1 MSELKEQV
9 NIEQL
14 ATRLKELQ
22 DEFNQYDGLQGYLNA
37 KPLNVD
43 FEVNKNEI
51 VISFDL
57 SKDDGITVEV
67 KKDCRYDD
75 LAGVAIN
82 FIEVDNVAGT
92 YKLDSDDTSAL
103 LIECKRIIHDAVHYK
118 LLDDNEPQPD
128 WHDQRTYGLSNSDF
142 IYG

>member
-1 MSELKEQV
+1 MNKLKEQV

-14 ATRLKELQ
+14 ATKLKELQ
-22 DEFNQYDGLQGYLNA
+22 DEFSQYDGLQGYLNA

-51 VISFDL
+51 VINFDL
-57 SKDDGITVEV
+57 SKDNAITVEV

-75 LAGVAIN
+75 LANVAIN

-92 YKLDSDDTSAL
+92 YMLDSDDTSAL

-118 LLDDNEPQPD
+118 LLNDNEPQPYD
-128 WHDQRTYGLSNSDF
+128 TMKSLGFTNSDF
-142 IYG
+142 LYG

>member
-14 ATRLKELQ
+14 AAKLKELQ
-22 DEFNQYDGLQGYLNA
+22 DQFNQYDGLKGYLRA

-51 VISFDL
+51 VINFDL
-57 SKDDGITVEV
+57 SKDDAVTVEV
-67 KKDCRYDD
+67 KKDCRYED
-75 LAGVAIN
+75 LANVVIN

-92 YKLDSDDTSAL
+92 YMLESDDTSAL

-118 LLDDNEPQPD
+118 LLDDDEPQHYD
-128 WHDQRTYGLSNSDF
+128 TMKSLGFTNSDF